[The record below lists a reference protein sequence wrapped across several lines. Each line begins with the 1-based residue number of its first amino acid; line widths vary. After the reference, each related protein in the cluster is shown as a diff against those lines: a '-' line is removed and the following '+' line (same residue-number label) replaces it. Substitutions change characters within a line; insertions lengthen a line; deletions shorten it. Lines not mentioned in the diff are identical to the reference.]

1 MKTVTKKEALD
12 TIKNGKFEERTNYFG
27 YKNTVTGKT
36 GYVWYDHMKET
47 LRASGF
53 GEAESEFIVSD
64 MVLAGA
70 KLIKE

>member
-1 MKTVTKKEALD
+1 MKIVKKKEALE
-12 TIKNGKFEERTNYFG
+12 TIKNGKFEERTSYFG
-27 YKNTVTGKT
+27 YENIETGKT
-36 GYVWYDHMKET
+36 DYVRYEVLKES

-53 GEAESEFIVSD
+53 AEAASDFIVSA

>member
-1 MKTVTKKEALD
+1 MKIVKKKEALD
-12 TIKNGKFEERTNYFG
+12 TIKNGNFEERTNYFG
-27 YKNTVTGKT
+27 YENLVTGKT

-53 GEAESEFIVSD
+53 GEAESDFIVSA

-70 KLIKE
+70 KMVKE

>member
-12 TIKNGKFEERTNYFG
+12 TIKNGNFEERTNYFG
-27 YKNTVTGKT
+27 YVNIVTGRT

-47 LRASGF
+47 LRECGF
-53 GEAESEFIVSD
+53 GEAESDFIVSA

-70 KLIKE
+70 KLVKE